1 MNTNLFNILLK
12 MNTNLFNILF
22 KIPYPVARGTSFL
35 ATAAKSRSKRFIVA
49 AVTDSY
55 YLAMYVTFVAYVFGL
70 AAAVRC
76 RYHDQVLTGFV
87 KTSLPAIGEPVQEI
101 AWETFEHI
109 LGPEIDLL
117 GTGKVN
123 DKPPQSSSTLSRL
136 VSNPLIKRIDIYDD
150 HLTIQFKT
158 PWDKLKAQK
167 YVGLYPQKHPDRF
180 STLASE
186 PVQQP
191 VFSYLKDNFLED
203 TLGKGEAVLEINT
216 PASQAGVTKE
226 GGTYHPSVLTYEGS
240 SKLHKQAHHT
250 DLTQQ
255 PREVNELLQ
264 VSRAPGSRWLRIP
277 SRDFVLLET
286 SSFRVLSPDDCVG
299 YQIQVNQQHRQV
311 VANQDR
317 SPVSPLR
324 GHEGDAQLLQTN
336 PLFTQRVNF
345 ATLPQLFRSRSY
357 PLPWKV
363 VDLAGNGRS
372 PNLPPSIARNTGCR
386 IAYSPN
392 WLDELPYKL
401 DSSKL
406 IGNEVSQLAKSIAK
420 PPAANTASRAQE
432 MLPSEGGHAS
442 YGLSGVIKKGLAT
455 HVAPRDERDGTQAP
469 SPRFVTLSTQ
479 GRLCN
484 KARPSVRMASS
495 KGSSDLRLQGVVPS
509 HSLLANSISFNSLQ
523 APWLDGGEEGR
534 NSKFSP
540 GSPMNNKE
548 LEEWEKVFKEEVVSA
563 FESDVFCQERRCKW
577 KPLNELFEGLDD
589 EEALPSLID
598 DSVLVGPRLKA
609 EQLTE
614 ENTSLETDQNGWED
628 VFPLLSRAVLNPLDF
643 LKEISPRV
651 SSGYRYPDLT
661 AEQISLV
668 LRHFI
673 TKSRFKLPED
683 IFHLHTLLASKEVR
697 FPPSPS
703 GKMVARLSP
712 VQLISHGS
720 ASANTSPSASFPLAE
735 LRYQLV
741 SLKDLSSLQSML
753 SELEAELGEDAADE
767 ILESTYRGPA
777 IARDHV
783 TNDIGISNREELAK
797 WIIRKIQGSSRTLS
811 TTQGSFENFLLPDRQ
826 TNLLGKMEV
835 LRGEPLT
842 GPKMLAA
849 LRSSPTVAPLPPSC
863 TKGINPVQPKEGEPS
878 TSNDI
883 DDILLNDGPSALQG
897 PISQP
902 IKGEGRTLNRFLSGT
917 HPKLKDGLEVIWSD
931 MAEDSTETPVYPLE
945 LFVTKSTPLFEE
957 EQEIIA
963 LQPKEWDNLLK
974 VVIAES
980 LDSKFGLDQIE
991 MFLPSIAL
999 VPQPL
1004 VGGIDDSRASKFCK
1018 SLTSQDYRG
1027 LTSLIVQSRE
1037 FVGKSGR
1044 YTSTVPAVQ
1053 GSLQRDARGR
1063 TGQPSHRVRPA
1074 DEPPVLVCHYLP
1086 PAQAAVIQSP
1096 ARRSIAAATYQKRLT
1111 SFTSYHR
1118 RIRRIGSDR
1127 ATGSLLLR
1135 EGLSRRRVFHQMW
1148 EPATSSSWMLL
1159 YKLGFAF
1166 WVGEMAKDFYQRY
1179 GKEMLL
1185 YICQLL
1191 AALGFN
1197 PQPIIEDLGLQ
1208 ETPMKIIARAE
1219 RRFSDVAGIDSL
1231 LPELGEIVWYLRSSG
1246 RGGQIPKGILLV
1258 GPPGT
1263 GKTFVVQAIAGESKV
1278 PVIVES
1284 ASALTDS
1291 AQEQSGSQRL
1301 RDLFDKA
1308 RQLSPCILFIDEI
1321 DTLGAARPKMAGTA
1335 AGNTMGHD
1343 DLMESLNQFLGKQ
1356 DQGEG
1361 VPRQGRGVSELED
1374 IPPAL
1379 LPYQHFMPPR
1389 LRSSRTETMPQD
1401 DSQVRPKDEAPD
1413 FREGIDA
1420 SDSTPVLDP
1429 ETVEILEAHNQAR
1442 RSQQERLALLMQFLM
1457 ELDGL
1462 RTLRGVIVIGATNRP
1477 AVLDPAFTRPGRF
1490 ERVLYLQ
1497 LPAKEKRIEILKLY
1511 SKNLGIES
1519 SESSITWEYLA
1530 NRTAGLSAAHL
1541 AAAMNQSAIRAIIDH
1556 TTHTIETVEHG
1567 VSVIARRSFEGVC
1580 AVAKGS
1586 LPREFEGNG
1595 AESCEEWSFLELPG
1609 YRIKAG
1615 SEDLTGKEPDKAA
1628 DWPYPVFRSAASGS
1642 PSTLARSGYYQA
1654 GKAVLQTALPL
1665 HPPVAFLPLFPQPFN
1680 TTSSDLGKIVSSTYQ
1695 QGLLEPHRRIVLETR
1710 LIGLYAGKAGELLA
1724 LSSSAT
1730 SPRSQ
1735 PLGGAGGW
1743 KEPNRGDVRSAHS
1756 DLGVEE
1762 LTFAGVVAD
1771 CMVNSWYL
1779 YSKRVALQKSTLGD
1793 ITRDH
1798 RHEIEDP
1805 VLLDLFKH
1813 LDEELEMEVRKA
1825 DVSSH
1830 RYQKWSAPAWWIK
1843 QVMVQEQF
1851 VEPPYARWYRVHL
1864 PDPKERESNI
1874 DWVPP
1879 HDHHHS
1885 VTVDRMKDLS
1895 KKAYRGGKRQSPKV
1909 TGMAKRSTPRKEM
1922 LQGVTRRGSAI
1933 AWNDLY
1939 LISRDYIYHGLINA
1953 CFYRAFSVLEKRRE
1967 LLDCFADHLLRYD
1980 LIRQYEIDQI
1990 AQNFGALEEIV
2001 EKASG
2006 KDDTRTTD
2014 AKTQLLD
2021 EHQWRKHPTA
2031 PVIVI
2036 DTDQSKEAKAK
2047 ELEAPESEAEEF
2059 FTTLQ
2064 PEVLPRSD
2072 SLQMDSIRS
2081 GVASNTRPSP
2091 QMNPYIPDLQELPA
2105 PAQEPAPSTVP
2116 GSDRFEERRNSADL
2130 ASIPPTPN
2138 KGVERPDN
2146 RGRGEE
2152 SSQRRQASQGEDV
2165 KVIPDENIKVF
2176 PPPKPDWATIHLV
2189 ERGWGRFSLK
2199 RAARFVD
2206 FDFVKRCFL
2215 VRIPPKGTSP
2225 VTQNQDAPQGL
2236 EAESPGG
2243 RKKGNS

>member
-1 MNTNLFNILLK
+1 MNTNLFNILSK
-12 MNTNLFNILF
+12 MNTNLFNILS
-22 KIPYPVARGTSFL
+22 KTPHPVAKATFLL
-35 ATAAKSRSKRFIVA
+35 ATAAKNRSKRFLVA

-55 YLAMYVTFVAYVFGL
+55 YLAMYVTFIAYVFGL

-87 KTSLPAIGEPVQEI
+87 KTSLPAVGEPVQEI

-123 DKPPQSSSTLSRL
+123 DKLPQPASTLSRL
-136 VSNPLIKRIDIYDD
+136 VSNPLIKQVDIYDD
-150 HLTIQFKT
+150 HLTVEFRT

-167 YVGLYPQKHPDRF
+167 YIGLYPQKHPDRF
-180 STLASE
+180 SPPASE
-186 PVQQP
+186 PAQQP
-191 VFSYLKDNFLED
+191 TSSHLEGNPLKNTF
-203 TLGKGEAVLEINT
+203 GKGETALGTDTLV
-216 PASQAGVTKE
+216 SQAGVTRE
-226 GGTYHPSVLTYEGS
+226 GGTSHSSLLTYEES
-240 SKLHKQAHHT
+240 RKLHKQADYT
-250 DLTQQ
+250 DPTQQ
-255 PREVNELLQ
+255 PHGINELLE
-264 VSRAPGSRWLRIP
+264 VFRAPGSRWLRIP
-277 SRDFVLLET
+277 SRDLVSLET
-286 SSFRVLSPDDCVG
+286 SFFRVLSPNGCIAH
-299 YQIQVNQQHRQV
+299 QINATKQHPQV
-311 VANQDR
+311 VTNQAR
-317 SPVSPLR
+317 SFVSPLT
-324 GHEGDAQLLQTN
+324 GYKSDAQPLRTN
-336 PLFTQRVNF
+336 PLFTQKVNL
-345 ATLPQLFRSRSY
+345 ATLPQSFRLRSY

-363 VDLAGNGRS
+363 VDLASNGRS
-372 PNLPPSIARNTGCR
+372 PNFSPLIARSTGCR

-392 WLDELPYKL
+392 RLDELPYKL
-401 DSSKL
+401 GSNQP

-420 PPAANTASRAQE
+420 LQAANIPSRAQE
-432 MLPSEGGHAS
+432 VLPSKGGHDS
-442 YGLSGVIKKGLAT
+442 YGLPGSIENNLAT
-455 HVAPRDERDGTQAP
+455 HVVSRDGRDGAQTP
-469 SPRFVTLSTQ
+469 SPQFVTLSTQ
-479 GRLCN
+479 GRPCFV
-484 KARPSVRMASS
+484 ARPSLGMAGASS
-495 KGSSDLRLQGVVPS
+495 KDNSDFKLQGIVTTYSP
-509 HSLLANSISFNSLQ
+509 LTNSTSFNSLQ
-523 APWLDGGEEGR
+523 TSRLDEREEER
-534 NSKFSP
+534 NLQFSL
-540 GSPMNNKE
+540 GSFMSNKE
-548 LEEWEKVFKEEVVSA
+548 LGEWEKAFKEEVVSA
-563 FESDVFCQERRCKW
+563 FESDVFSQGRRWKW
-577 KPLNELFEGLDD
+577 RPLNELLDGLDN

-598 DSVLVGPRLKA
+598 DSVLLGTGLKA
-609 EQLTE
+609 DQLTE
-614 ENTSLETDQNGWED
+614 DNTGLQTDQDGWED
-628 VFPLLSRAVLNPLDF
+628 VFPFLSSAALNPLD
-643 LKEISPRV
+643 LIKEISPRV
-651 SSGYRYPDLT
+651 LSGYRYPDLT
-661 AEQISLV
+661 AEQIRLV

-673 TKSRFKLPED
+673 TESRFKLPEE
-683 IFHLHTLLASKEVR
+683 ILHLHPFLARKEVR

-703 GKMVARLSP
+703 GKMVAQLSAA
-712 VQLISHGS
+712 QLIDNRS
-720 ASANTSPSASFPLAE
+720 APTNLFPSTALPLAE

-741 SLKDLSSLQSML
+741 SLKELPSLQSML
-753 SELEAELGEDAADE
+753 SELEAKLGEDAADE
-767 ILESTYRGPA
+767 ILDSTYQGPA
-777 IARDHV
+777 IARDHD
-783 TNDIGISNREELAK
+783 TNDVGVSNREELAK
-797 WIIRKIQGSSRTLS
+797 WIIRKIQGSSRTLP
-811 TTQGSFENFLLPDRQ
+811 TTQGSSQDLLLPDRQ
-826 TNLLGKMEV
+826 TNLLGEMEV

-842 GPKMLAA
+842 EQKMLAA
-849 LRSSPTVAPLPPSC
+849 LRSSSIVAPLPPFC
-863 TKGINPVQPKEGEPS
+863 TEGADLAQPGGREAS
-878 TSNDI
+878 TNNGF
-883 DDILLNDGPSALQG
+883 DDALLNDGPLALQG
-897 PISQP
+897 ANLQP
-902 IKGEGRTLNRFLSGT
+902 LKGEGMALGKFLDGT
-917 HPKLKDGLEVIWSD
+917 HSKLRNGLEVIWSD
-931 MAEDSTETPVYPLE
+931 MVEDSTETPIYPLE

-957 EQEIIA
+957 EQEILA
-963 LQPKEWDNLLK
+963 LQPEEWDNLLK
-974 VVIAES
+974 VVIVES
-980 LDSKFGLDQIE
+980 LENKFALDQIE

-999 VPQPL
+999 ATQHPAE
-1004 VGGIDDSRASKFCK
+1004 GIDESRASKLCK
-1018 SLTSQDYRG
+1018 PLTSQDYQG

-1037 FVGKSGR
+1037 FIGQSSR
-1044 YTSTVPAVQ
+1044 YIATVPAVQ
-1053 GSLQRDARGR
+1053 GPLQHNAGGEAGQSYRG
-1063 TGQPSHRVRPA
+1063 VRAA
-1074 DEPPVLVCHYLP
+1074 DEPPVLLCHYLP

-1096 ARRSIAAATYQKRLT
+1096 ATRSIAAATYQKRLT
-1111 SFTSYHR
+1111 LFTSQHR
-1118 RIRRIGSDR
+1118 RGKRIGSDR
-1127 ATGSLLLR
+1127 ATGSHLLR
-1135 EGLSRRRVFHQMW
+1135 EAPSRRRVFHQMW

-1231 LPELGEIVWYLRSSG
+1231 LPELGEVVWYLRSSG

-1321 DTLGAARPKMAGTA
+1321 DTLGASRPKMAGTA

-1343 DLMESLNQFLGKQ
+1343 DLMESLNELVGKQ
-1356 DQGEG
+1356 DQGDG
-1361 VPRQGRGVSELED
+1361 VPGPGRGVSELED

-1379 LPYQHFMPPR
+1379 FPYQHLMPPR
-1389 LRSSRTETMPQD
+1389 LRSNETETTPQD
-1401 DSQVRPKDEAPD
+1401 DSQVRPKDEPPD

-1420 SDSTPVLDP
+1420 SDPTPVLDP

-1477 AVLDPAFTRPGRF
+1477 GVLDPAFTRPGRF

-1497 LPAKEKRIEILKLY
+1497 LPGKQKRVEILKLY

-1567 VSVIARRSFEGVC
+1567 VSVIARRSFQGVC
-1580 AVAKGS
+1580 AVAKGP
-1586 LPREFEGNG
+1586 LPGELEGNG
-1595 AESCEEWSFLELPG
+1595 AESSEEWSFLELPG
-1609 YRIKAG
+1609 YRSKAG
-1615 SEDLTGKEPDKAA
+1615 SKELTSKESGRAA
-1628 DWPYPVFRSAASGS
+1628 NRLRPVFKAAASGR

-1665 HPPVAFLPLFPQPFN
+1665 HPSVAFLPLFPQPFN
-1680 TTSSDLGKIVSSTYQ
+1680 RASSDLGKIVSSTYQ

-1730 SPRSQ
+1730 SPRGCD
-1735 PLGGAGGW
+1735 LGGVG
-1743 KEPNRGDVRSAHS
+1743 EPNRRDVRPAHS

-1798 RHEIEDP
+1798 HHEIEDP

-1813 LDEELEMEVRKA
+1813 LDEELEMEVKRA

-1879 HDHHHS
+1879 HDYHHS
-1885 VTVDRMKDLS
+1885 VAVDRMKDLS
-1895 KKAYRGGKRQSPKV
+1895 KRAYREGKRRSPEIRGV
-1909 TGMAKRSTPRKEM
+1909 VERSTRRK
-1922 LQGVTRRGSAI
+1922 GVVQSVPRRGSAI

-1939 LISRDYIYHGLINA
+1939 LISRDYIYYGLINA
-1953 CFYRAFSVLEKRRE
+1953 CFYRAFSMLEKRRE

-1990 AQNFGALEEIV
+1990 AENFGGLEGIV
-2001 EKASG
+2001 RKADG
-2006 KDDTRTTD
+2006 KNDTGIAD
-2014 AKTQLLD
+2014 AKTQLLE
-2021 EHQWRKHPTA
+2021 EHQWRKHPAT

-2036 DTDQSKEAKAK
+2036 HTDQSKEAKAK
-2047 ELEAPESEAEEF
+2047 EPKAPESEAEKF

-2064 PEVLPRSD
+2064 PEGPPRSD
-2072 SLQMDSIRS
+2072 SLQVDPIRS
-2081 GVASNTRPSP
+2081 SVASHAGLNP
-2091 QMNPYIPDLQELPA
+2091 QIKPHTPDLQEPLP
-2105 PAQEPAPSTVP
+2105 PTVP
-2116 GSDRFEERRNSADL
+2116 GSDCLEEKGSSADL
-2130 ASIPPTPN
+2130 ASTPSPE
-2138 KGVERPDN
+2138 GVENPDD
-2146 RGRGEE
+2146 RGGGEE
-2152 SSQRRQASQGEDV
+2152 PSQRKRASQGEDV
-2165 KVIPDENIKVF
+2165 KVISDEDIKVF
-2176 PPPKPDWATIHLV
+2176 LPPKPDWATIHLV

-2199 RAARFVD
+2199 RAGRFVD

-2215 VRIPPKGTSP
+2215 VPIPSKRGSSS
-2225 VTQNQDAPQGL
+2225 AK
-2236 EAESPGG
+2236 E
-2243 RKKGNS
+2243 

>member
-1 MNTNLFNILLK
+1 MNTNLFNILS
-12 MNTNLFNILF
+12 
-22 KIPYPVARGTSFL
+22 KIPYPVARGTFFL
-35 ATAAKSRSKRFIVA
+35 ATTAKDRSKRFLVA

-87 KTSLPAIGEPVQEI
+87 KTSLPSLGEPVQEI
-101 AWETFEHI
+101 AWETFQHI
-109 LGPEIDLL
+109 LGPEIGLL

-123 DKPPQSSSTLSRL
+123 DKLSQPASTLSRL
-136 VSNPLIKRIDIYDD
+136 VSNPLIKQVDIYDD
-150 HLTIQFKT
+150 QLTIEFRT
-158 PWDKLKAQK
+158 PWDKLKTQK
-167 YVGLYPQKHPDRF
+167 YIGLYPQKHPDRF
-180 STLASE
+180 SPPASE
-186 PVQQP
+186 PAQQP
-191 VFSYLKDNFLED
+191 ASSDLEGNPLENTFGADETVLGTD
-203 TLGKGEAVLEINT
+203 TLV
-216 PASQAGVTKE
+216 SQAGVTRE
-226 GGTYHPSVLTYEGS
+226 GNTSHPSPLTYERS
-240 SKLHKQAHHT
+240 SKFHKQANHT

-255 PREVNELLQ
+255 LHGINELLQ
-264 VSRAPGSRWLRIP
+264 VFRAPGSRWLRIP
-277 SRDFVLLET
+277 SRDLVSLEA
-286 SSFRVLSPDDCVG
+286 SFFRVLLPDDCIAH
-299 YQIQVNQQHRQV
+299 QIDVNEQHQQI
-311 VANQDR
+311 VANRDR
-317 SPVSPLR
+317 SFVSPLT
-324 GHEGDAQLLQTN
+324 GHKSNAQPLRIN
-336 PLFTQRVNF
+336 PLFTQKVNL
-345 ATLPQLFRSRSY
+345 ATLPESFRSRSY

-363 VDLAGNGRS
+363 VDLASNGRS
-372 PNLPPSIARNTGCR
+372 PNLPPLIARSTGCR

-401 DSSKL
+401 GSSQP

-420 PPAANTASRAQE
+420 LQAANIASRAQE
-432 MLPSEGGHAS
+432 VLPSEGGHDS
-442 YGLSGVIKKGLAT
+442 YGLPGSIERNLAT
-455 HVAPRDERDGTQAP
+455 HVVSRDRRDGAQTP
-469 SPRFVTLSTQ
+469 LPRFVTLSTQ
-479 GRLCN
+479 GRLCD
-484 KARPSVRMASS
+484 KTRSSVEMVGASS
-495 KGSSDLRLQGVVPS
+495 KDSSSFRLQGVVTTYSP
-509 HSLLANSISFNSLQ
+509 LTNNISFNSLQ
-523 APWLDGGEEGR
+523 ASRLDEREEQR
-534 NSKFSP
+534 NSQFSL
-540 GSPMNNKE
+540 GLSMSNKE
-548 LEEWEKVFKEEVVSA
+548 LREWKKAFKEEVVSA
-563 FESDVFCQERRCKW
+563 FESDVFCQEQRWKW
-577 KPLNELFEGLDD
+577 RPLNELLDGLDD

-598 DSVLVGPRLKA
+598 DSVLLGIGLKA
-609 EQLTE
+609 DQLTE
-614 ENTSLETDQNGWED
+614 ENTGLETDQDDWED
-628 VFPLLSRAVLNPLDF
+628 VFPFLSNAVLNPLD
-643 LKEISPRV
+643 LIKEISPRV
-651 SSGYRYPDLT
+651 LSGYRYPDLT
-661 AEQISLV
+661 AEQIKLV
-668 LRHFI
+668 RRHFI
-673 TKSRFKLPED
+673 TESRFKFPEKV
-683 IFHLHTLLASKEVR
+683 FHLHPLLARKEVH
-697 FPPSPS
+697 FPPSPA
-703 GKMVARLSP
+703 GKMIARLSSA
-712 VQLISHGS
+712 QLMDNRS
-720 ASANTSPSASFPLAE
+720 APTNLSQSTALPLAE
-735 LRYQLV
+735 LKYQLV
-741 SLKDLSSLQSML
+741 SLKELPSLQNML
-753 SELEAELGEDAADE
+753 SELKTELGEDAADE
-767 ILESTYRGPA
+767 ILDSTYQGPA
-777 IARDHV
+777 IARDYV
-783 TNDIGISNREELAK
+783 TNDVGVSNREELAK
-797 WIIRKIQGSSRTLS
+797 WIIRKIQGASRTLP
-811 TTQGSFENFLLPDRQ
+811 TTQGSSQDLLLPDRQ
-826 TNLLGKMEV
+826 TNLLGEMEV

-842 GPKMLAA
+842 EQKMLAA
-849 LRSSPTVAPLPPSC
+849 LRSSSIVAPLPPFCIEEADLAQPGGREAS
-863 TKGINPVQPKEGEPS
+863 TNNGFDGTSSTSLMIDAPKEHA
-878 TSNDI
+878 
-883 DDILLNDGPSALQG
+883 LLNDGPLVLQG
-897 PISQP
+897 ANLQP
-902 IKGEGRTLNRFLSGT
+902 IKGEGMALGKFLDGT
-917 HPKLKDGLEVIWSD
+917 HSKLRDGLEVIWSD
-931 MAEDSTETPVYPLE
+931 MVEDSTETPIYPLE

-957 EQEIIA
+957 EQEILA
-963 LQPKEWDNLLK
+963 LQPEEWDNLLK
-974 VVIAES
+974 VVTVES
-980 LDSKFGLDQIE
+980 LESKFGLDQIE

-999 VPQPL
+999 APQHL
-1004 VGGIDDSRASKFCK
+1004 AEGIDESRASRLCK
-1018 SLTSQDYRG
+1018 PLTSQDYQG

-1037 FVGKSGR
+1037 FIGQSGR
-1044 YTSTVPAVQ
+1044 YISTVPAVQ
-1053 GSLQRDARGR
+1053 GPLQHHARGEA
-1063 TGQPSHRVRPA
+1063 GQPYRGVRAA
-1074 DEPPVLVCHYLP
+1074 DEPPVLLCHYLP

-1111 SFTSYHR
+1111 SFTSQHR
-1118 RIRRIGSDR
+1118 RGRRVGSDR
-1127 ATGSLLLR
+1127 VRGSHLLR
-1135 EGLSRRRVFHQMW
+1135 EAPSRKRVFHQMW

-1208 ETPMKIIARAE
+1208 ETTMKIIARAE

-1321 DTLGAARPKMAGTA
+1321 DTLGASRPKMAGTA

-1343 DLMESLNQFLGKQ
+1343 DLMESLNELVGKQ
-1356 DQGEG
+1356 DQGDG
-1361 VPRQGRGVSELED
+1361 VPGPSRGVSELED

-1379 LPYQHFMPPR
+1379 SPYQHLMPPR
-1389 LRSSRTETMPQD
+1389 LRSSGTETTPQD
-1401 DSQVRPKDEAPD
+1401 DSQVRPKDEPPD

-1420 SDSTPVLDP
+1420 SDPTPVLDP

-1477 AVLDPAFTRPGRF
+1477 GVLDPAFTRPGRF

-1497 LPAKEKRIEILKLY
+1497 LPGKQKRIEILKLY

-1519 SESSITWEYLA
+1519 SESSVTWEYLA

-1567 VSVIARRSFEGVC
+1567 VSVIARRSFQGVC
-1580 AVAKGS
+1580 AVAKGP
-1586 LPREFEGNG
+1586 LPGELEGNG
-1595 AESCEEWSFLELPG
+1595 TKSYEEWSFLKLPG
-1609 YRIKAG
+1609 YRSKAG
-1615 SEDLTGKEPDKAA
+1615 SGELTSKEPDRAANRLHLVFKA
-1628 DWPYPVFRSAASGS
+1628 AASGS
-1642 PSTLARSGYYQA
+1642 PSTLIRSGYYQA

-1665 HPPVAFLPLFPQPFN
+1665 HPSVAFLPLFPQPFN
-1680 TTSSDLGKIVSSTYQ
+1680 RASSDLGKIVSSTYQ
-1695 QGLLEPHRRIVLETR
+1695 QGLLEPHRRIALETR

-1735 PLGGAGGW
+1735 PPGGAGSW
-1743 KEPNRGDVRSAHS
+1743 KEPSRGDVRPAHS

-1798 RHEIEDP
+1798 HHEIEDP

-1813 LDEELEMEVRKA
+1813 LDEELEMELRRA

-1885 VTVDRMKDLS
+1885 VAVDRMKDLS
-1895 KKAYRGGKRQSPKV
+1895 KRAYREGKRRSPGV
-1909 TGMAKRSTPRKEM
+1909 TNVVKRSTRHKGVV
-1922 LQGVTRRGSAI
+1922 QGVLRRGSAI

-1939 LISRDYIYHGLINA
+1939 LISRDYIYYGLINA
-1953 CFYRAFSVLEKRRE
+1953 CFYRAFSILEKRRE
-1967 LLDCFADHLLRYD
+1967 LLDCFTDHLLRYD

-1990 AQNFGALEEIV
+1990 AQNFSGLEEIV
-2001 EKASG
+2001 GKAGG
-2006 KDDTRTTD
+2006 KDDTRVAD

-2021 EHQWRKHPTA
+2021 EHQWRKHPTT

-2036 DTDQSKEAKAK
+2036 HTDQSKEAKAK
-2047 ELEAPESEAEEF
+2047 DF

-2064 PEVLPRSD
+2064 PEGPLRSD
-2072 SLQMDSIRS
+2072 LLQVDPIKSS
-2081 GVASNTRPSP
+2081 VASHAVPSP
-2091 QMNPYIPDLQELPA
+2091 QINPHTPDLQEPPPL
-2105 PAQEPAPSTVP
+2105 TVP
-2116 GSDRFEERRNSADL
+2116 GSNRFEEEKIFRGSCFYTL
-2130 ASIPPTPN
+2130 A
-2138 KGVERPDN
+2138 GGCR
-2146 RGRGEE
+2146 
-2152 SSQRRQASQGEDV
+2152 
-2165 KVIPDENIKVF
+2165 KV
-2176 PPPKPDWATIHLV
+2176 
-2189 ERGWGRFSLK
+2189 
-2199 RAARFVD
+2199 
-2206 FDFVKRCFL
+2206 
-2215 VRIPPKGTSP
+2215 
-2225 VTQNQDAPQGL
+2225 
-2236 EAESPGG
+2236 
-2243 RKKGNS
+2243 